1 MSIQNVPKAPD
12 DEQCAYLGSLKLF
25 KVLGESHM
33 KKSAIASNIVLATAL
48 GFGSQAGVLAA
59 EQNTNADQSATAA
72 EAVSDAWITTKIKT
86 QLATTKDLSSTDV
99 SVETN
104 NGVATLTGTVPSEI
118 EIKKAEAVASST
130 KGVQK
135 VDISGLKVKAS
146 N

>member
-1 MSIQNVPKAPD
+1 
-12 DEQCAYLGSLKLF
+12 
-25 KVLGESHM
+25 M
-33 KKSAIASNIVLATAL
+33 KKPVIASRLVLATAL
-48 GFGSQAGVLAA
+48 GFGLQAGVLAA
-59 EQNTNADQSATAA
+59 DQNTTVDQSATAT

-86 QLATTKDLSSTDV
+86 QLATTKDLSSTDI